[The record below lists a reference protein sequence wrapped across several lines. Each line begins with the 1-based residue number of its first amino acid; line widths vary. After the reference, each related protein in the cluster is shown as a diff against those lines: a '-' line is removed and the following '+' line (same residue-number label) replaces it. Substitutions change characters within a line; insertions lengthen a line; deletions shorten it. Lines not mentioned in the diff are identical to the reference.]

1 LPSFLG
7 EMELKIIQTFQ
18 VRTSTQ
24 TEFIDI
30 TRSVQ
35 EALKKTGV
43 EDGICIVF
51 IPHTTAAVTINENA
65 DPSVVQDII
74 MELNKIVP
82 LKDQYRHLEGNS
94 PAHIKASLVGCSQ
107 IVFVES
113 GKLVLGTWQG
123 IFFCEFD
130 GPRNRQVHVKVISDG
145 R

>member
-1 LPSFLG
+1 MMQIF
-7 EMELKIIQTFQ
+7 E

-35 EALKKTGV
+35 EAVKKTGV
-43 EDGICIVF
+43 KDGICIIF

-65 DPSVVQDII
+65 DPSVIHDIL

-82 LKDQYRHLEGNS
+82 FKDQYRHMEGNS
-94 PAHIKASLVGCSQ
+94 PAHIKTSLVGCSE

-113 GKLVLGTWQG
+113 GRLALGTWQG
-123 IFFCEFD
+123 IFLCEFD
-130 GPRNRQVHVKVISDG
+130 GPRNRKVHVKVISNG